1 MRPAM
6 GQLYALIPDM
16 ESKEKAADVA
26 METVRLFLQDLLG
39 ARPWNSRAF
48 ADEDR
53 TANYSIANR
62 IRDRLRSCSPS
73 KTLDQSRPV
82 INCGAF

>member
-26 METVRLFLQDLLG
+26 MEAVRLFLQDLLG
-39 ARPWNSRAF
+39 ARPWNLRAF

-53 TANYSIANR
+53 TAI
-62 IRDRLRSCSPS
+62 
-73 KTLDQSRPV
+73 
-82 INCGAF
+82 

>member
-1 MRPAM
+1 ME
-6 GQLYALIPDM
+6 QLYALIPDM

-26 METVRLFLQDLLG
+26 MEAVRLFLQDLLG

-53 TANYSIANR
+53 TGKLL
-62 IRDRLRSCSPS
+62 DRKSHTGSATQLFAQQD
-73 KTLDQSRPV
+73 T
-82 INCGAF
+82 